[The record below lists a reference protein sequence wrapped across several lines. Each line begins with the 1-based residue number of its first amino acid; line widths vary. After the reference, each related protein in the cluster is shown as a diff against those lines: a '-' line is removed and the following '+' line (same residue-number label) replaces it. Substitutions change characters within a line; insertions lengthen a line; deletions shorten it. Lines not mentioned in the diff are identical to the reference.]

1 MESHLNRYFAAIACF
16 SLAHCISGWTVTGT
30 WTGGGMPNNV
40 WNVPANWSSNPSFP
54 NGTND
59 QATFNG
65 SNPTTLSLGA
75 PITIGTLEFIT
86 AGTYT
91 IQDAMNTLTFN
102 ASSGTATL
110 EGGLGAGNS
119 IINTPIVLNST
130 LRYIVQLPTT
140 ITISGNISGPQGLF
154 TDAGTLVLAGTNT
167 YMGQTQINQGT
178 ITVTGSLIGQVTIEN
193 GTLGLSGAGTL
204 ASSSTVA
211 MSGPDAIFD
220 ISSASGNRTI
230 GALFGSGQVL
240 LGANTLTVNIPNDSA
255 LYEGTILDGGAGG
268 GFTKAGSGLLVLSG
282 LTNYLG
288 ATTIVAGTL
297 ELDIINAIPNSAQV
311 IVNSGALFNLNGFD
325 QTIQDLTGSGLIFL
339 GGATLTVNPASSS
352 TTFSGVI
359 SESGSLVKQGSNT
372 LVLSGANTYTGST
385 SINGGTLRMGIVD
398 GIADSSGVAVAAGAT
413 FDLNGFTQHIQDLS
427 GAGQVT
433 LGSLTNLFVNPLS
446 DSVTF
451 SGTISGPGTSGV
463 VKEGASQLI
472 LSGMNT
478 YTGDTAVNGGNLT
491 INGSLA
497 SGEVAVGAFASLS
510 GTGTIQGLVALE
522 ADSLLVPGNLTGTP
536 LTSDST
542 LFQTGSQ
549 YLAIIDSAGQSTRL
563 LSTGAGGI
571 NVSPG
576 SNLFVVPEQ
585 GVYEDGTSYP
595 ILQTTTGTIS
605 NGTSF
610 SIFSSNPKFQFSL
623 VEDLSMHTVFLV
635 LESGATLFRIPT
647 ENLSGNRLATA
658 NYLNTLDAYLPL
670 DPILADF
677 ISLTSQETEN
687 ALDAISPARNAFS
700 TFASEWTAFT
710 LNNIIES
717 RIADRRLVR
726 AVINEKL
733 NSFSDNLVTM
743 AFPYPLYK
751 RLNSKG
757 PEENSEVYD
766 PLLLKGYSEA
776 DRYSV
781 WGAPFGEFIQQKSQ
795 SQTPGF
801 DLKAGGL
808 LLGFDAFDF
817 EHALV
822 GFSLGYAYL
831 HLEEDHQFGKA
842 WMNDY
847 LAAFYSSFF
856 GSNAYF
862 DLALWGG
869 YHQTHNQRNIAFSDF
884 NATARSDSHGWQF
897 VPHFELGYDVFSGCV
912 AWEPFIRFDWA
923 VNFEDDVT
931 EQGASPLNM
940 HQESLTS
947 ALMRIEFGLASY
959 QTKRFENGSIFMA
972 KESLS
977 YVYKKP
983 LGNTGQITAAIVGA
997 PGGTFTVETLTESQ
1011 NLIAPGF
1018 ELFYRM
1024 RNGFFITLDYQ
1035 GEFSGPFKSNTIVL
1049 KTGIEF

>member
-1 MESHLNRYFAAIACF
+1 
-16 SLAHCISGWTVTGT
+16 
-30 WTGGGMPNNV
+30 MPNNV
-40 WNVPANWSSNPSFP
+40 WNIPANWTSNPSFP
-54 NGTND
+54 NATDD

-65 SNPTTLSLGA
+65 NSPTTLSLGA

-91 IQDAMNTLTFN
+91 IQDAMNTLTFST
-102 ASSGTATL
+102 SSGPATL

-130 LRYIVQLPTT
+130 LRYLVELPTT

-154 TDAGTLVLAGTNT
+154 IDEGTLVLAGTNT
-167 YMGQTQINQGT
+167 YMGQTQIHQGT

-193 GTLGLSGAGTL
+193 GTLELSGAGTL
-204 ASSSTVA
+204 ASSSIVA
-211 MSGPDAIFD
+211 LTGTDSTFD
-220 ISSASGNRTI
+220 ISTASGNRTI
-230 GALFGSGQVL
+230 DSFFGFGQTL
-240 LGANTLTVNIPNDSA
+240 LGPNTLTVNTENSS

-268 GFTKAGSGLLVLSG
+268 GFTKAGSGRMELSG
-282 LTNYLG
+282 STNYLG
-288 ATTIVAGTL
+288 ATSIVAGTL
-297 ELDIINAIPNSAQV
+297 VMGIPNAIQNSTAMT
-311 IVNSGALFNLNGFD
+311 VNSGAFFDLNGFD
-325 QTIQDLTGSGLIFL
+325 QTIQDLSGSGQIFL
-339 GGATLTVNPASSS
+339 GGGTLTVNPASSS

-372 LVLSGANTYTGST
+372 LVLSGPNTYTGST

-398 GIADSSGVAVAAGAT
+398 SIENSSGVAVAGGAT
-413 FDLNGFTQHIQDLS
+413 FDLNGFSQHIQDLS

-463 VKEGASQLI
+463 VKEGVNQLI
-472 LSGMNT
+472 LSGTNT
-478 YTGDTAVNGGNLT
+478 YTGDTSVNGGNLT
-491 INGSLA
+491 VNGSLA
-497 SGEVAVGAFASLS
+497 SGEVTVGSFASLS
-510 GTGTIQGLVALE
+510 GTGTIQGLVTLN

-542 LFQTGSQ
+542 TFQTGSQ
-549 YLAIIDSAGQSTRL
+549 YLAIINSAGQSTRL

-571 NVSPG
+571 DVSLG

-585 GVYEDGTSYP
+585 GIYEDGTTYP

-610 SIFSSNPKFQFSL
+610 SVFSSNPKFQFSL

-635 LESGATLFRIPT
+635 LENGATLFTIPT
-647 ENLSGNRLATA
+647 QNLSGNRLATA

-677 ISLTSQETEN
+677 ISLSPEETEN
-687 ALDAISPARNAFS
+687 ALDVISPARNAFT

-710 LNNIIES
+710 LNNIVES

-726 AVINEKL
+726 AVINGKL
-733 NSFSDNLVTM
+733 TSSADNLVAM
-743 AFPYPLYK
+743 ALPYPLYK
-751 RLNSKG
+751 RLNSRG
-757 PEENSEVYD
+757 PEEDPEAYD
-766 PLLLKGYSEA
+766 PLLLKGYSET
-776 DRYSV
+776 DRYCV
-781 WGAPFGEFIQQKSQ
+781 WGAPFGELIQQKSQ

-801 DLKAGGL
+801 DLKVGGL

-831 HLEEDHQFGKA
+831 HLDEDHQFGKA
-842 WMNDY
+842 SMNDY
-847 LAAFYSSFF
+847 LAAVYTSFF

-862 DLALWGG
+862 DFALWGG
-869 YHQTHNQRNIAFSDF
+869 YHQTHNQRNIFFSDF
-884 NATARSDSHGWQF
+884 NATAHSESHGWQL
-897 VPHFELGYDVFSGCV
+897 VPHFELGYDVFSGWV
-912 AWEPFIRFDWA
+912 AWEPFVRFDWA
-923 VNFEDDVT
+923 VNFEDAFT

-947 ALMRIEFGLASY
+947 TLMRIEFGLASY

-983 LGNTGQITAAIVGA
+983 LGNTGQVTAAIVGA

-1011 NLIAPGF
+1011 NLIAPGL
-1018 ELFYRM
+1018 ELLYRM

-1035 GEFSGPFKSNTIVL
+1035 GEFSGPFKNNTIVL